1 MKKRSLL
8 MAASMLVALLVATT
22 STLAFL
28 QDTAADHNI
37 MTLGSVTIVQHEYE
51 RATNEDGTYK
61 TNTFDGQNS
70 YVLQGFTQN
79 KPLVPIV
86 GDPNEPGN
94 SPLYA
99 GYDSIPV
106 RMSQVNSYG
115 GMSVFAGKNA
125 QDKFV
130 TVENTGASPAYVRTL
145 VAIEV
150 GSSTGALIGMNYHQ
164 NAWAKEDL
172 GVITVNG
179 NNYYVISYVYKGAQ
193 LSTGAWRHEGGVLPA
208 GDTTYPSLSQIYIKS
223 KATNEDLA
231 AIDGNGNGK
240 LDVLVLSQAI
250 QADGFASADAA
261 LTAGFGEANATNA
274 AEWLGG
280 VPMIQ
285 VVNSADELAAAMA
298 KGGNILLNADV
309 TLPNNT
315 YLTVPAEA
323 AVTLD
328 LGGYTLSGT
337 SDEGKSTAM
346 ITNKGTLIIR
356 GEGTIDYKST
366 GAAGDSAYGFY
377 TIDNHGELVIDGATI
392 KASTEDVWDSANS
405 MQKTVFAIDHKGG
418 KLTVNSGVIE
428 STGRS
433 VRIAAYDGNP
443 QTVINGG
450 NFVGQVWVQGLNGRS
465 TTLTVS
471 DGHFEPV
478 GGDGSSLFVGNN
490 LGTNTVAINGGVY
503 ATKIGASVT
512 TQQFVSKAYFE
523 TQDAMDKTNAG
534 IAANESAFELK

>member
-61 TNTFDGQNS
+61 TDTIDGQNS

-86 GDPNEPGN
+86 GDPNEPGD

-99 GYDSIPV
+99 GWDDTTV

-115 GMSVFAGKNA
+115 GMQVFAGKNA

-150 GSSTGALIGMNYHQ
+150 GSANGALVGKSYHSGS
-164 NAWAKEDL
+164 WAQTDL
-172 GVITVNG
+172 GVIKVGDT
-179 NNYYVISYVYKGAQ
+179 NYKVFSYVYQGAQ
-193 LSTGAWRHEGGVLPA
+193 LSNGSWRHEGGILPA
-208 GDTTYPSLSQIYIKS
+208 GETTYPNLSQIYIKS
-223 KATNEDLA
+223 KATNEDLI

-298 KGGNILLNADV
+298 KGGNILLNADIDLGSTQIV
-309 TLPNNT
+309 L
-315 YLTVPAEA
+315 EA
-323 AVTLD
+323 GVDATLD
-328 LGGYTLSGT
+328 LGGHTLTGKHASG
-337 SDEGKSTAM
+337 DHYAM
-346 ITNKGTLIIR
+346 FNIKNGASLTVS
-356 GEGTIDYKST
+356 GEGEVKATTACTENNRSL
-366 GAAGDSAYGFY
+366 ALFLNA
-377 TIDNHGELVIDGATI
+377 GEL
-392 KASTEDVWDSANS
+392 N
-405 MQKTVFAIDHKGG
+405 
-418 KLTVNSGVIE
+418 
-428 STGRS
+428 
-433 VRIAAYDGNP
+433 
-443 QTVINGG
+443 INGG
-450 NFVGQVWVQGLNGRS
+450 SYNLTDS
-465 TTLTVS
+465 TTGKTWIIATLVDNRTSNASCNAKLT
-471 DGHFEPV
+471 
-478 GGDGSSLFVGNN
+478 
-490 LGTNTVAINGGVY
+490 INGGEFSVGGNAVNLFRNYPQQGGTATIIMNNGTFKGLPENETTFIWNQEAGSYLGELYFNGGSFDANVVY
-503 ATKIGASVT
+503 EDYNGQADIHIADGVT
-512 TQQFVSKAYFE
+512 IHAYSG
-523 TQDAMDKTNAG
+523 N
-534 IAANESAFELK
+534 N